1 MKKKFIAFTIAAL
14 ASIAAMA
21 KDYSDLIIYI
31 NPGHGGHDAAND
43 RNVVIY
49 PYAEGDTSGFWESNS
64 NMHKGFFLRDMLQ
77 DLGVK
82 VVMSRVTNTSA
93 DDLGLETIGR
103 LANAAGSDLFLS
115 IHSNATG
122 TSNRV
127 NFPIIFFRG
136 YDNEPVYP
144 DAKVW
149 ATDLVPMRRPSVCQ
163 RNDTLR
169 ENCYGMV

>member
-1 MKKKFIAFTIAAL
+1 MKKKFIAFVVAGLAAV
-14 ASIAAMA
+14 SAMA
-21 KDYSDLIIYI
+21 TNYSDLIFYI
-31 NPGHGGHDAAND
+31 NPGHGGHDQSND

-49 PYAEGDTSGFWESNS
+49 PYELGDTSGFWESNS

-77 DLGVK
+77 ELGAK

-103 LANAAGSDLFLS
+103 LANAAGSDIFLS

-127 NFPIIFFRG
+127 NFPIIFYRG

-149 ATDLVPMRRPSVCQ
+149 AINIAENLLV
-163 RNDTLR
+163 NDATIWTNTTPNYR
-169 ENCYGMV
+169 GD